1 MRATQTVYTPKE
13 VAEMLKVNERTVRRW
28 VRTGQLRAYRFG
40 RQLRIP
46 AEALEEFGRPPA
58 AGGEDDWL
66 AGCRQLRALLPQ
78 SEGSVELLRQT
89 RLAQGV
95 KAVGIEEI
103 KKAAVP
109 ILRRYGVARAYL
121 FGSYARGEQ
130 TEGSDVDF
138 LVEYAPGARKSLL
151 SHVRLINELKDALRT
166 DVDVVT
172 EAALRPEIREE
183 VLRERRAIM

>member
-1 MRATQTVYTPKE
+1 M
-13 VAEMLKVNERTVRRW
+13 
-28 VRTGQLRAYRFG
+28 
-40 RQLRIP
+40 
-46 AEALEEFGRPPA
+46 
-58 AGGEDDWL
+58 
-66 AGCRQLRALLPQ
+66 
-78 SEGSVELLRQT
+78 
-89 RLAQGV
+89 
-95 KAVGIEEI
+95 GIEEI

-121 FGSYARGEQ
+121 FGSYARGEH

-151 SHVRLINELKDALRT
+151 SHVRLINELKDALKA